1 MQTTASETG
10 ADTFDLKLWHAK
22 NKVLIAQAELCKQS
36 GQYYKASLTVQQL
49 KESLKQRNCQDAETT
64 RIQESFVC
72 LLTSILCISG
82 KYGQAISLQQEL
94 LDQRRYRYGPRHP
107 KVATALCALGKLK
120 LLRCDNTEASEMLEE
135 SLAMRRE
142 IYPPDHPAIAASL
155 YAKALAFA
163 KMGQFHAA
171 AADMTHALEMR
182 RLKLGSEHPSV
193 AQCATALADFQTQMG
208 DPLRAWKNHNIALSV
223 FRARYGVEKH
233 KDISQCLFNMAC
245 NAEARGSLLEAVAYH
260 EQALHLQEA
269 VLELFRPEGSVEI
282 HLGVEYSK
290 VHLARSYALVG
301 RLEEAKGFM
310 KDSVKNVTKILGNR
324 NDLVAQSLC
333 HLGELC
339 KIRGNYADAKQLY
352 ALAFNVIQELYGDDH
367 PMIATIMLLSSENL
381 RAPGMYAEAFE
392 LETSAYDVR
401 SYLFGA
407 DNIFTA
413 MAVYQRG
420 QLLRDSGKQVDADK
434 QYIRAMHILLAKVGE
449 NNGLY
454 GQVLGDYAECCRLG
468 GKLEMSEKYFNRAIE
483 IQKATFGEGSLL
495 VAETVCN
502 FTLLLMDL
510 HHPAEAAEI
519 LRNRVVPTFEQ
530 LLGKAHPTT
539 MYANANLALA
549 SQFLRFFQSQG
560 SEEGSMVLEGVLNHP
575 NITTFLDACRAS
587 SFVPDHPWLLRF
599 TEGSQSF
606 AGNSSSSIPPA
617 AGLEA
622 DNGSVHSS
630 VSISASFSPSGT
642 ATARS
647 AHSLGPTSLESQDN
661 GNSAFTPRDA
671 STASRLASAPNT
683 LETHSPS
690 DSDSYSQQSYDR
702 TAYSQSEA
710 SESVGGGSM
719 SYSAASQSQASG
731 MSQSYSQSYSQSQSR
746 SAAHSYS
753 NSASQS
759 RRDQPFGSVSEYPED
774 ADRRSSLESGTYQSG
789 AYPPGTIESGSYPED
804 SYRSGSYP
812 SGSSFPQSSS
822 QRYSGQGSQYIS
834 QHSAVLEYGDDYSA
848 SSASASASV
857 SVSLTPRGYRHRR
870 NFSITPASSVIS
882 RPLAN
887 YEESTIGAWDQHGD
901 EQVSLDEYFSHSVT
915 LDDESVGSMH
925 TMETLYD

>member
-1 MQTTASETG
+1 
-10 ADTFDLKLWHAK
+10 
-22 NKVLIAQAELCKQS
+22 
-36 GQYYKASLTVQQL
+36 
-49 KESLKQRNCQDAETT
+49 
-64 RIQESFVC
+64 
-72 LLTSILCISG
+72 
-82 KYGQAISLQQEL
+82 
-94 LDQRRYRYGPRHP
+94 
-107 KVATALCALGKLK
+107 
-120 LLRCDNTEASEMLEE
+120 
-135 SLAMRRE
+135 
-142 IYPPDHPAIAASL
+142 
-155 YAKALAFA
+155 
-163 KMGQFHAA
+163 
-171 AADMTHALEMR
+171 
-182 RLKLGSEHPSV
+182 
-193 AQCATALADFQTQMG
+193 
-208 DPLRAWKNHNIALSV
+208 
-223 FRARYGVEKH
+223 
-233 KDISQCLFNMAC
+233 
-245 NAEARGSLLEAVAYH
+245 
-260 EQALHLQEA
+260 
-269 VLELFRPEGSVEI
+269 
-282 HLGVEYSK
+282 

-367 PMIATIMLLSSENL
+367 PLIASIMLLSAENL
-381 RAPGMYAEAFE
+381 RAPGMYSEAFE

-468 GKLEMSEKYFNRAIE
+468 GKLDLSEKYFNRAIE

-495 VAETVCN
+495 VVETVCN

-510 HHPAEAAEI
+510 HHPGEAAEI
-519 LRNRVVPTFEQ
+519 LRNRVVPTLEQ

-539 MYANANLALA
+539 MYATANLALA

-575 NITTFLDACRAS
+575 HITTFLDACRAS

-606 AGNSSSSIPPA
+606 AGNSSASNPHTSVV
-617 AGLEA
+617 GSEM
-622 DNGSVHSS
+622 DNGSVQSS

-647 AHSLGPTSLESQDN
+647 VHSQGAVSLESQN
-661 GNSAFTPRDA
+661 NSTGAFTPREA

-710 SESVGGGSM
+710 SESVGGSM
-719 SYSAASQSQASG
+719 SYSASQSQGSG
-731 MSQSYSQSYSQSQSR
+731 MSQSQSYSYSQSR
-746 SAAHSYS
+746 SATHSYP
-753 NSASQS
+753 NSS
-759 RRDQPFGSVSEYPED
+759 RRDQPFGGSMSEYPED
-774 ADRRSSLESGTYQSG
+774 TDRRGSLESGTYQSG
-789 AYPPGTIESGSYPED
+789 SYP
-804 SYRSGSYP
+804 SGSYP
-812 SGSSFPQSSS
+812 SGSSFQPSSS
-822 QRYSGQGSQYIS
+822 RQHSGQGSQYIS

-848 SSASASASV
+848 SSASASVSV
-857 SVSLTPRGYRHRR
+857 SVSASLTPRGYRHRR

-882 RPLAN
+882 RPLTN
-887 YEESTIGAWDQHGD
+887 YEESTIGSWDQHGD
-901 EQVSLDEYFSHSVT
+901 EQVSLDEYFSHSAT